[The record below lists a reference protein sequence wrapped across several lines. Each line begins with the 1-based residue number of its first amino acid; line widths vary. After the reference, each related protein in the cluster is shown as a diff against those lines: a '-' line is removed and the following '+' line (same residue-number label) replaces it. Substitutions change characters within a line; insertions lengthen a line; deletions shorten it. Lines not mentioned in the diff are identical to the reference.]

1 MSTTT
6 SVNNIQPKTVNL
18 TFQSSPSGLQLTAGP
33 TTARAPFVITAIQN
47 ATLQLIAPNQKYR
60 GKNYVF
66 VSWSDSGAQAHTIR
80 APATPTTY
88 TATYQR
94 VK

>member
-1 MSTTT
+1 
-6 SVNNIQPKTVNL
+6 VDNLQPKTVNL
-18 TFQSSPSGLQLTAGP
+18 TFQSNPTSLQLTAGP
-33 TTARAPFVITAIQN
+33 TTARAPFTITAIQN
-47 ATLQLIAPNQKYR
+47 GAIQLIAPNQKYR
-60 GKNYVF
+60 GKTYAW
-66 VSWSDSGAQAHTIR
+66 VSWSDSGAQTHTIR

>member
-1 MSTTT
+1 
-6 SVNNIQPKTVNL
+6 
-18 TFQSSPSGLQLTAGP
+18 
-33 TTARAPFVITAIQN
+33 
-47 ATLQLIAPNQKYR
+47 
-60 GKNYVF
+60 VF
-66 VSWSDSGAQAHTIR
+66 VSWSDGLAQTHTIS